1 MLKTITAAYINQ
13 PKPGKKWGNIKSDSG
28 EVYFAAWEKIRNVGS
43 GNNVEGDY
51 QDKSFLDGKAY
62 KYLDSVRILGSISNS
77 VVQANGNPAPYAGG
91 GSVQSM
97 HIFVTGVVGRAMG
110 SGKFAASDMVELTKN
125 AMTAWS
131 VLSAPEVTRPATTK
145 DLDDEIPF

>member
-13 PKPGKKWGNIKSDSG
+13 PKSGRKWGNIKSDSD
-28 EVYFAAWEKIRNVGS
+28 EVYFAEWAKISNVGR
-43 GNNVEGDY
+43 GNKVEIDY
-51 QDKSFLDGKAY
+51 QDKSFPDGKAY
-62 KYLDSVRILGSISNS
+62 KYLDSVRILGSISNA
-77 VVQANGNPAPYAGG
+77 VDQANGNLTP
-91 GSVQSM
+91 QSR

-110 SGKFAASDMVELTKN
+110 SGKFAASDMVELTEN
-125 AMTAWS
+125 AMKAWS